1 VIPLQVVGFP
11 VKLQLIEINCSLFQ
25 AMDKP
30 SCVPERES
38 EVILFYE
45 LGSMNSPFQV
55 KYLWSINGEFMS
67 WSIFGEFMLEN
78 SPGNARDK
86 SLD

>member
-1 VIPLQVVGFP
+1 MRSSDTITSSGFP
-11 VKLQLIEINCSLFQ
+11 RDAPTNGNKLLLFQ

-30 SCVPERES
+30 SCVPKRES

-45 LGSMNSPFQV
+45 FSKMNSPG
-55 KYLWSINGEFMS
+55 Y
-67 WSIFGEFMLEN
+67 
-78 SPGNARDK
+78 K